1 MGYKKLKEKTE
12 KSNSMHRER
21 KLSVG
26 FPPNEKSVTVDE
38 AVEMLMDTLKRCRLG
53 TRKSSLSKLT

>member
-12 KSNSMHRER
+12 KSNSMHGER
-21 KLSVG
+21 KLTYG

-38 AVEMLMDTLKRCRLG
+38 AVEILRDVLKRHNQES
-53 TRKSSLSKLT
+53 RKGPG